1 MNEENNEIQ
10 SKQEN
15 SNLSENSKNNNNSQQ
30 EEVNTSNEEKQE
42 TNQYTESEDSYK
54 SRYSI
59 ASLVVGIISILS
71 SCRLFAT
78 ILCAILAILFGI
90 TGLKSSKRGMSIAGI
105 VTGAIGMVIAVVMAF
120 VWISL
125 GVYIFNNAS
134 NTVNSLKDVE
144 DEINSYYEDY
154 NYNYNTN
161 TDSLYNYDYDYDF

>member
-1 MNEENNEIQ
+1 MEENVVNENPVQ
-10 SKQEN
+10 KDRKG
-15 SNLSENSKNNNNSQQ
+15 L
-30 EEVNTSNEEKQE
+30 
-42 TNQYTESEDSYK
+42 
-54 SRYSI
+54 SI
-59 ASLVVGIISILS
+59 AALVLGIFELILS
-71 SCRLFAT
+71 CTVFVSLIFGLIAI
-78 ILCAILAILFGI
+78 ILGVL
-90 TGLKSSKRGMSIAGI
+90 GLKSSKRGMSIAGI

>member
-30 EEVNTSNEEKQE
+30 EEVNISNEEKQE
-42 TNQYTESEDSYK
+42 TDQYIESEDSYK

-105 VTGAIGMVIAVVMAF
+105 VLGIIGIIIAIIIN
-120 VWISL
+120 VWL
-125 GVYIFNNAS
+125 
-134 NTVNSLKDVE
+134 
-144 DEINSYYEDY
+144 SYVFT
-154 NYNYNTN
+154 NYK
-161 TDSLYNYDYDYDF
+161 SLYDYILYN

>member
-1 MNEENNEIQ
+1 MEENVVNE
-10 SKQEN
+10 
-15 SNLSENSKNNNNSQQ
+15 
-30 EEVNTSNEEKQE
+30 
-42 TNQYTESEDSYK
+42 NQVQKDRK
-54 SRYSI
+54 GLSI
-59 ASLVVGIISILS
+59 AALVLGIFALILS
-71 SCRLFAT
+71 CTVFVSLIFGLIAI
-78 ILCAILAILFGI
+78 ILGVL
-90 TGLKSSKRGMSIAGI
+90 GLKSSKRGMSIAGI